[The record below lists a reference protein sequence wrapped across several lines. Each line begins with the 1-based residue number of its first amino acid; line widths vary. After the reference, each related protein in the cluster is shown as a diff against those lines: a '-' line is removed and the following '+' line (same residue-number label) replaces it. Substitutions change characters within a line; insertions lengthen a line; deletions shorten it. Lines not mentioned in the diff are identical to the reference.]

1 MQLFSV
7 RGCGVFWVSMG
18 KDGGGGGGA
27 VNTGDDRRGTDGV
40 LWKLDLGLYHIE
52 QQQELKFSRLVE

>member
-18 KDGGGGGGA
+18 EGGGA

-40 LWKLDLGLYHIE
+40 LWKLDLGLCHIE
-52 QQQELKFSRLVE
+52 QQRVKVF

>member
-7 RGCGVFWVSMG
+7 RGCDVFWVSMG
-18 KDGGGGGGA
+18 EGGGA

-40 LWKLDLGLYHIE
+40 LWKLDLGLCHIE

>member
-1 MQLFSV
+1 MCFGLV
-7 RGCGVFWVSMG
+7 WGR
-18 KDGGGGGGA
+18 GGGGGGA

-40 LWKLDLGLYHIE
+40 LRKLDLGLYHIE

>member
-18 KDGGGGGGA
+18 EGGA

-40 LWKLDLGLYHIE
+40 LWKLDLGLCHIE

>member
-1 MQLFSV
+1 MCFGLV
-7 RGCGVFWVSMG
+7 WGRV
-18 KDGGGGGGA
+18 GGGGGRA

>member
-18 KDGGGGGGA
+18 EGGGA

-40 LWKLDLGLYHIE
+40 LWKLDLDLCHIE

>member
-1 MQLFSV
+1 MCFGLV
-7 RGCGVFWVSMG
+7 WGRV
-18 KDGGGGGGA
+18 GGGGRA